1 METVCA
7 LLAILSAFVGG
18 YLAGRSITLS
28 PLLVTGGGLL
38 VGIGAVLLFFIVTM
52 TIGHLVPEALE
63 PWLVGIHLIFVGIV
77 APLGGALVAFVTH
90 RRLVRADAARLP
102 F

>member
-1 METVCA
+1 METFCA
-7 LLAILSAFVGG
+7 LLAIVVAFIGG
-18 YLAGRSITLS
+18 HLVGRSITAS

-38 VGIGAVLLFFIVTM
+38 VGIGAVLLFFMVTM
-52 TIGHLVPEALE
+52 TIGHLLPGMLE
-63 PWLVGIHLIFVGIV
+63 PWLVGVHLIFVGIV
-77 APLGGALVAFVTH
+77 APLGGALVAAVTH